1 MRFQRRESLLSPGV
15 GGVKEGFVQKIVN
28 FAIKKVGDICLCMH
42 GEMYSTKTTSRE
54 VVNKVMEVG
63 NHIM

>member
-42 GEMYSTKTTSRE
+42 GEVYSAKTISR
-54 VVNKVMEVG
+54 
-63 NHIM
+63 